1 MPGPSC
7 AMMMLIIAS
16 KISPPCNRCVTC
28 GKMLVKQGASIS
40 SFVIEL
46 RADSGE
52 FMKLRDYF
60 EHFGIEG
67 NPFSEEDAQKDHVFQ
82 EHCIETTFHPAWD
95 KLYGKPAEPDTAII
109 FGEKG
114 SGKTALRYQMINA
127 VKKYNDHH
135 SDRHP
140 LVIEYANWNPFLDHF
155 RRRYSDKKRIEYV
168 LGCWQLW
175 DHIDAILSLGMT
187 QLADQ
192 LLIPDEVS
200 YPAATSKKW
209 LDPSRLTH
217 HKKRDLLALA
227 AFYDQPKG
235 DAPVVRW
242 KQLAAK
248 IGFFDWKSFFRRN
261 WDMFLGAILTIVFF
275 FVLWRLGYGVTVVAK
290 WWFYAVIL
298 GSWFPRLWKTAC
310 RYNRA
315 YWVTRRLRVLN
326 LSVSSVFQRLMQFEP
341 VDYAGISFPARR
353 GTDTRYELLS
363 RYIDVLDAL
372 GYCGMIVMIDQVDEP
387 YLISGSPELMQKV
400 LWPMFDNKLLKYPG
414 VGFKFLL
421 PSELLSFL
429 ERESTDF
436 HQRARIDKQNLIR
449 SLDWTGKSLYDLA
462 NDRIRSCCEKPTT
475 KIDDFFDPS
484 ISRARLESSFE
495 QMRVPRHLFKFLYR
509 VIMSHVNAHS
519 DGEQVWQISPTRFET
534 EMALYLNDRRAS
546 ERNVGVI

>member
-1 MPGPSC
+1 
-7 AMMMLIIAS
+7 
-16 KISPPCNRCVTC
+16 
-28 GKMLVKQGASIS
+28 
-40 SFVIEL
+40 
-46 RADSGE
+46 
-52 FMKLRDYF
+52 MKLRDYF

-67 NPFSEEDAQKDHVFQ
+67 NPFSEEDAQKDQVFQ

-95 KLYGKPAEPDTAII
+95 KLYGKPAKPDTAII

-114 SGKTALRYQMINA
+114 SGKTALRYQMIQA
-127 VKKYNDHH
+127 VKKYNDL
-135 SDRHP
+135 HP
-140 LVIEYANWNPFLDHF
+140 ELHPIVIEYANWNPFLDHF
-155 RRRYSDKKRIEYV
+155 RRRFSDKKRIENV
-168 LGCWQLW
+168 LAGWQLW
-175 DHIDAILSLGMT
+175 DHIDAILSLGVT
-187 QLADQ
+187 QVVDQ

-200 YPAATSKKW
+200 YPAVSSKKQ
-209 LDPSRLTH
+209 LDPARLTH

-235 DAPVVRW
+235 DAPVIRW
-242 KQLAAK
+242 KQLAK
-248 IGFFDWKSFFRRN
+248 KTRFSSWKSFLRLN
-261 WDMFLGAILTIVFF
+261 WDVFLGVILTLLLFFILQRFAYITTALTSWWSYALLFVF
-275 FVLWRLGYGVTVVAK
+275 W
-290 WWFYAVIL
+290 
-298 GSWFPRLWKTAC
+298 SPRIWKTLC

-315 YWVTRRLRVLN
+315 FWVARRLRVLN
-326 LSVSSVFQRLMQFEP
+326 LTASSVFKRLMRFEP

-363 RYIDVLDAL
+363 RFLDVLDGL
-372 GYCGMIVMIDQVDEP
+372 GYRGMIVLIDQVDEP

-421 PSELLSFL
+421 PSELLPFL
-429 ERESTDF
+429 ERETSEF

-462 NDRIRSCCEKPTT
+462 NDRIRSCQASGSASNVNSGSPKSEARSLT
-475 KIDDFFDPS
+475 IDDFFDPS
-484 ISRARLESSFE
+484 ISRTRLETSFE
-495 QMRVPRHLFKFLYR
+495 QLRVPRHLFKFLYR

-519 DGEQVWQISPTRFET
+519 DGEQVWQISSVRFET